1 MASKTRGIFL
11 DKRDSLLFKKLK
23 EDYKKIGYDNIK
35 KIEPILNGKSKISL
49 RIIEWFITS
58 FSKRKHI
65 TCQENDTLGKLS
77 VYRSYKNNL
86 NAYHGKHFSIFK
98 RTRKINV
105 LCNQDGNISIEPNLQ
120 NDDMHNINNINDNT
134 NDSNDNN
141 DNNDSND
148 NNDDNDNNDNDNN
161 NNSVNDSENN
171 SVNNSV
177 NNSNDNDGNDEKC
190 NGKCNDNKKRNNK
203 QINNT
208 FIILNTTI
216 AQLNLFK
223 WILEKKLLTYIEK
236 YYSQICDEL
245 YEKQKKIK
253 EYENDDEEISISSTV
268 TGKNT
273 ETGEIEILINWK

>member
-1 MASKTRGIFL
+1 MASKTRGIIL

-65 TCQENDTLGKLS
+65 TCQENNTLDKLS

-105 LCNQDGNISIEPNLQ
+105 LCGLSGNISIEPNLQ
-120 NDDMHNINNINDNT
+120 NNDDGEI
-134 NDSNDNN
+134 NN
-141 DNNDSND
+141 DNE
-148 NNDDNDNNDNDNN
+148 NNDNGEINNENENDKNNDNKNN
-161 NNSVNDSENN
+161 NDNGENNDNSENN
-171 SVNNSV
+171 
-177 NNSNDNDGNDEKC
+177 K
-190 NGKCNDNKKRNNK
+190 NGANNK
-203 QINNT
+203 P
-208 FIILNTTI
+208 IILNTTI

-223 WILEKKLLTYIEK
+223 WILEKNLLTYIEK

-245 YEKQKKIK
+245 YEKQKKLK
-253 EYENDDEEISISSTV
+253 NYGGDDEISISSTIS
-268 TGKNT
+268 GKNT